1 MTKKLIISGL
11 IMLLSMA
18 VFAQDSFQN
27 KEIKVFVTCEYC
39 YDDYLRTQ
47 ITWVDFVQDQFVSD
61 IDLRV
66 AAILTGSGG
75 SDFKLFFTG
84 KNQFSGM
91 NDTLQFATSAIN
103 TDAET
108 REMMLK
114 RVKLG
119 LVRYASRTGLL
130 ETLDIASSN
139 NKDNEDIGVGSNP
152 EDDKWNAWVMRINGN
167 ANVQAQKV
175 FQNGDFSGNIR
186 ASQIKDTH
194 KFDIRIGAN
203 YSEQRFNYDGE
214 KSVYILRSQNAA
226 MSYVHSISER
236 WSAGGFVNVEV
247 ADYSNY
253 DYYQN
258 TSLAIEYDV
267 FPYKEAQTKLVT
279 FSYNIGAKYFDFQ
292 DTTIFNETTLVAPTH
307 GLNVGSSFTQDWGSF
322 SGGIF
327 ASSFLNDFARYRYG
341 SWINFDVRIFKGL
354 SVNSYMSFNVVR
366 DQVNIRKQGATDA
379 EVLLQQQELLTDY
392 NFYTYLGLSY
402 RFGSIYNN
410 VVNPRFDFSN

>member
-1 MTKKLIISGL
+1 
-11 IMLLSMA
+11 MLFSCSA
-18 VFAQDSFQN
+18 FAQNTAQD
-27 KEIKVFVTCEYC
+27 KEIKVFITCEYC
-39 YDDYLRTQ
+39 YAEYLRTQ
-47 ITWVDFVQDQFVSD
+47 ITWVNFVQDQFVSD

-66 AAILTGSGG
+66 ASIGTGSGG
-75 SDFKLFFTG
+75 GDFKLFFTG
-84 KNQFSGM
+84 KNQFAGM
-91 NDTLQFATSAIN
+91 TDTLHFVTNAIN
-103 TDAET
+103 TDAES

-119 LVRYASRTGLL
+119 LVRYAAKTGLL
-130 ETLDIASSN
+130 ETLEIASSD
-139 NKDNEDIGVGSNP
+139 NKHNEDVGVGSNP
-152 EDDKWNAWVMRINGN
+152 QHDKWNAWVMRINGN
-167 ANVQAQKV
+167 ANIQAQKV

-186 ASQIKDTH
+186 ASQIKEAH
-194 KFDIRIGAN
+194 KFDIRLGAN
-203 YSEQRFNYDGE
+203 YSEQRFNYDGQ
-214 KSVYILRSQNAA
+214 KSVYILRSQNAG
-226 MSYVHSISER
+226 MSYVHSLNDR

-247 ADYSNY
+247 GDFSNY
-253 DYYQN
+253 DYFQN

-279 FSYNIGAKYFDFQ
+279 FSYNIGAKYYDFQ
-292 DTTIFNETTLVAPTH
+292 DTTIFNKTTLLAPAH

-322 SGGIF
+322 SGGIY
-327 ASSFLNDFARYRYG
+327 ASSFLNEFERYRYG

-354 SVNSYMSFNVVR
+354 SVSSYMSFNLVR